1 MDPHTSDFT
10 LNILTENVSENIG
23 LLIAFILLIIVSA
36 FFSSAETAYSTV
48 NIIRLRNFLE
58 EKKKGAKKAVYIA
71 EKFDFTLITI
81 LIGKSIVNIGA
92 VTIAAYLIGKLI
104 SDPTAANLTSVLVMV
119 ILILFFTEMLP
130 KQHAK
135 EHPEQTALRTSGLLY
150 LIIKLLFPST
160 WLYAK
165 IRNAIVRK
173 TEKKP
178 NPLVT
183 EQELES
189 IIDVM
194 ENEGVIDEN
203 DAELFQNA
211 MGLSE
216 QTAYDIMTPRVDI
229 IAVDANMSI
238 DEIKQV
244 FFDQQFS
251 RIPVYRGDK
260 DNIIGILSEKDFFTA
275 LLKNET
281 IDIEK
286 LISKPYYV
294 SKSTKVDDLIKEMQK
309 QKKHFAIVADEYGGT
324 MGIVTMEDALEEL
337 VGEIYDEFDEVN
349 DADFVKLEENR
360 YQLST
365 DMDLEEL
372 FDTLKLGKVPD
383 TSYTN
388 VGGFV
393 YEMCDGLPAE
403 GKTVHCTS
411 VYEDYDDLENPI
423 IRHYD
428 LEFVIRKVENR
439 RIRSVEL
446 KVTPIPE
453 QLAETD
459 K

>member
-1 MDPHTSDFT
+1 MVM
-10 LNILTENVSENIG
+10 L
-23 LLIAFILLIIVSA
+23 ILL
-36 FFSSAETAYSTV
+36 
-48 NIIRLRNFLE
+48 
-58 EKKKGAKKAVYIA
+58 
-71 EKFDFTLITI
+71 
-81 LIGKSIVNIGA
+81 
-92 VTIAAYLIGKLI
+92 
-104 SDPTAANLTSVLVMV
+104 
-119 ILILFFTEMLP
+119 FTEILP
-130 KQHAK
+130 KQYAK
-135 EHPEQTALRTSGLLY
+135 EYPEQAALRSSGILY
-150 LIIKLLFPST
+150 LVIKMLFPLT
-160 WLYAK
+160 WLFSK
-165 IRNAIVRK
+165 VRNSIFRK
-173 TEKKP
+173 NVKKP

-229 IAVDANMSI
+229 IAVDVNMSVE
-238 DEIKQV
+238 EIKQV

-286 LISKPYYV
+286 LVSKPYYV

-349 DADFVKLEENR
+349 DSDFVKIEENR

-372 FDTLKLGKVPD
+372 FDTLNLGEVPD
-383 TSYTN
+383 TSYTS

-393 YEMCDGLPAE
+393 YGMCDGLPAE

-411 VYEDYDDLENPI
+411 VYEDYDDLDNPTV
-423 IRHYD
+423 RRYD
-428 LEFVIRKVENR
+428 LEFIIKKVENR

-446 KVTPIPE
+446 KVIPITE
-453 QLAETD
+453 QPPETD